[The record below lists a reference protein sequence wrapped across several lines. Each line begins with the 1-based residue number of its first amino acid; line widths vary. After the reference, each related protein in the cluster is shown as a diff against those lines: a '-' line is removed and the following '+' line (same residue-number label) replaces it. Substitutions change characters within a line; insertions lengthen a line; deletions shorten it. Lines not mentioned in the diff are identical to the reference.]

1 MPPGYSLTWSG
12 QFEYMQRAQQRLQVV
27 VPFTLAIIFMLL
39 YLNFRNITE
48 SLMVMLSLPFA
59 LVGGIWLMY
68 LLDHNMSVAVGVGFI
83 ALAGLSAELGVVMLT
98 YLDNAHR
105 DALAAGRMNSRD
117 DLHRAIVEGAARRLR
132 PILMTVCSTV
142 GGLLPIMW
150 GHGTGSEVMQRLAA
164 PMVGGLISSTVLA
177 LLVIPAIYALWKSR
191 GLNSKNEN

>member
-1 MPPGYSLTWSG
+1 
-12 QFEYMQRAQQRLQVV
+12 
-27 VPFTLAIIFMLL
+27 
-39 YLNFRNITE
+39 
-48 SLMVMLSLPFA
+48 
-59 LVGGIWLMY
+59 
-68 LLDHNMSVAVGVGFI
+68 
-83 ALAGLSAELGVVMLT
+83 
-98 YLDNAHR
+98 
-105 DALAAGRMNSRD
+105 MNTRD